1 MIENDAVFVVWPPVA
16 RAPPP
21 VAQAEFFR
29 RCRRGFFAPR
39 RGEDRPAVTA
49 ERTGKRL
56 SHREISSPG
65 NHRRRLGLPGGAEG
79 KVVQNLRDHYLSMPY
94 AVDAASVCTSF
105 VYQ

>member
-1 MIENDAVFVVWPPVA
+1 MIENDAVFVVWPPFA

-56 SHREISSPG
+56 SHREIFKS
-65 NHRRRLGLPGGAEG
+65 G
-79 KVVQNLRDHYLSMPY
+79 KPPPPPR
-94 AVDAASVCTSF
+94 ASWWS
-105 VYQ
+105 